1 MVNNCAN
8 PKCAKP
14 LHYLRD
20 GRIFVFDVIARDQ
33 AKGPDGKHPRR
44 MEHYW
49 LCGTCAQ
56 TMQLEQT
63 SEYGIRLISKPRLS
77 VRRELE
83 VTVTTS
89 ALAS

>member
-8 PKCAKP
+8 PHCNKP

-20 GRIFVFDVIARDQ
+20 GRIFVFDVQGDGIE
-33 AKGPDGKHPRR
+33 GDGKRSRH

-49 LCGTCAQ
+49 LCGDCSPTLV
-56 TMQLEQT
+56 LERHVT
-63 SEYGIRLISKPRLS
+63 EGIKIVPRGK
-77 VRRELE
+77 VRGSREATLP
-83 VTVTTS
+83 TVP